1 MTKAEMMERGF
12 ACVVGRVA
20 LPNGVAAAAAAAPMA
35 RSTASE
41 LGGTEGEGR
50 GRTAFKYL

>member
-1 MTKAEMMERGF
+1 MMERGF

-20 LPNGVAAAAAAAPMA
+20 LPNGAAAAAAAAAAPMA